1 MLVSTTVVGLVV
13 AGLAFLS
20 VRRLWRNGL
29 CDCRKDG
36 SGAASCAGGCAGCSG
51 CAAAARM
58 AADLERAVEADR
70 CR

>member
-1 MLVSTTVVGLVV
+1 MLVSTTVVGLII

-29 CDCRKDG
+29 CDCHKDSPYG
-36 SGAASCAGGCAGCSG
+36 DGCAGGCAGCSG

-58 AADLERAVEADR
+58 VADRERATEANSQR
-70 CR
+70 